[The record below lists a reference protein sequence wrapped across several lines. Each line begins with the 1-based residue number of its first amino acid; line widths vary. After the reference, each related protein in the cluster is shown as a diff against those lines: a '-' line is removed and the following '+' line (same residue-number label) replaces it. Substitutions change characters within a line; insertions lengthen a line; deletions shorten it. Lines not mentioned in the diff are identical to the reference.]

1 MAQAG
6 VSGHSIVSYLA
17 HRATSAARRGRR
29 ALISSTQESPYKIVH
44 QRPPTMVTSEERK
57 LRKKNKKLKRQL
69 RKYKQKY
76 KLARGASRQASNKT
90 PTTYEEIMAQLQ
102 KVARDTEDRK
112 AEQRITDAA
121 DKARARCM
129 ARDRDADSRD
139 SEAMRR
145 GAIDATEFAKRAEAR
160 REQRRIELDAV
171 DKTRDADLAALR
183 RSFRKRDEAAG
194 VAVGSDSSSDSS
206 GDSSAE
212 SSDEE

>member
-1 MAQAG
+1 
-6 VSGHSIVSYLA
+6 
-17 HRATSAARRGRR
+17 
-29 ALISSTQESPYKIVH
+29 
-44 QRPPTMVTSEERK
+44 MVTSEERK

-90 PTTYEEIMAQLQ
+90 PSTYQEIIAQCMKDRQ
-102 KVARDTEDRK
+102 DTQDQM

-121 DKARARCM
+121 AARSRQVM
-129 ARDRDADSRD
+129 ARDREADSHD

>member
-1 MAQAG
+1 
-6 VSGHSIVSYLA
+6 
-17 HRATSAARRGRR
+17 
-29 ALISSTQESPYKIVH
+29 
-44 QRPPTMVTSEERK
+44 MVTSEETK

-76 KLARGASRQASNKT
+76 KLARGASRQASNKY
-90 PTTYEEIMAQLQ
+90 PTTYEEMIAQCRNDAQDMQDRMAERQI
-102 KVARDTEDRK
+102 TEA
-112 AEQRITDAA
+112 AEMERL
-121 DKARARCM
+121 RCM
-129 ARDRDADSRD
+129 DRDRVADSRD

-160 REQRRIELDAV
+160 REQRRIELDAI

>member
-1 MAQAG
+1 
-6 VSGHSIVSYLA
+6 
-17 HRATSAARRGRR
+17 
-29 ALISSTQESPYKIVH
+29 
-44 QRPPTMVTSEERK
+44 MVTSEEQK

-76 KLARGASRQASNKT
+76 KLARGASRQASKKSRG
-90 PTTYEEIMAQLQ
+90 EEIIANFQKSVQDAQ
-102 KVARDTEDRK
+102 DRK

-121 DKARARCM
+121 DLARARCM
-129 ARDRDADSRD
+129 ARDREADSRD

-145 GAIDATEFAKRAEAR
+145 GAIDATEFAKRVEAR

-194 VAVGSDSSSDSS
+194 DAVSSDSSSDSS
-206 GDSSAE
+206 SAE
-212 SSDEE
+212 SSDDE

>member
-1 MAQAG
+1 
-6 VSGHSIVSYLA
+6 
-17 HRATSAARRGRR
+17 
-29 ALISSTQESPYKIVH
+29 
-44 QRPPTMVTSEERK
+44 
-57 LRKKNKKLKRQL
+57 
-69 RKYKQKY
+69 
-76 KLARGASRQASNKT
+76 
-90 PTTYEEIMAQLQ
+90 
-102 KVARDTEDRK
+102 
-112 AEQRITDAA
+112 
-121 DKARARCM
+121 M

-212 SSDEE
+212 SSEEE

>member
-1 MAQAG
+1 
-6 VSGHSIVSYLA
+6 
-17 HRATSAARRGRR
+17 
-29 ALISSTQESPYKIVH
+29 
-44 QRPPTMVTSEERK
+44 MVTSEERK

-76 KLARGASRQASNKT
+76 KLARGASRQASNKY
-90 PTTYEEIMAQLQ
+90 PTTYEEMIAQC
-102 KVARDTEDRK
+102 RK
-112 AEQRITDAA
+112 DAQDAQDQMAEQRITDDA
-121 DKARARCM
+121 DLARERCM
-129 ARDRDADSRD
+129 ARDREADSRD
-139 SEAMRR
+139 SEAMRQ

-194 VAVGSDSSSDSS
+194 VAVGSDSSSNSS

-212 SSDEE
+212 SSGEE

>member
-1 MAQAG
+1 
-6 VSGHSIVSYLA
+6 
-17 HRATSAARRGRR
+17 
-29 ALISSTQESPYKIVH
+29 
-44 QRPPTMVTSEERK
+44 MVTSEERK
-57 LRKKNKKLKRQL
+57 LKEKNKKLKRQL

-76 KLARGASRQASNKT
+76 KLARGASRQASNK
-90 PTTYEEIMAQLQ
+90 YSMEDYMAQAQ
-102 KVARDTEDRK
+102 KNIQDSEDQM

-145 GAIDATEFAKRAEAR
+145 GAIDATEFAKRVEAR

-194 VAVGSDSSSDSS
+194 DAVSSDSSSDSS
-206 GDSSAE
+206 SAE
-212 SSDEE
+212 SSDDE

>member
-1 MAQAG
+1 
-6 VSGHSIVSYLA
+6 
-17 HRATSAARRGRR
+17 
-29 ALISSTQESPYKIVH
+29 
-44 QRPPTMVTSEERK
+44 MVTSEERK
-57 LRKKNKKLKRQL
+57 LRQKNKKLKRQL

-76 KLARGASRQASNKT
+76 KLARGASRQAYKKSRG
-90 PTTYEEIMAQLQ
+90 EEIIANFQKSVQDAQ
-102 KVARDTEDRK
+102 DRK

-129 ARDRDADSRD
+129 ARDRDADSSD

-183 RSFRKRDEAAG
+183 RSFRKRDG
-194 VAVGSDSSSDSS
+194 AVSSDSSSDSS

>member
-1 MAQAG
+1 MAE
-6 VSGHSIVSYLA
+6 LPL
-17 HRATSAARRGRR
+17 T
-29 ALISSTQESPYKIVH
+29 
-44 QRPPTMVTSEERK
+44 TMVTSEERK
-57 LRKKNKKLKRQL
+57 LRKKTKKLKRKL

-90 PTTYEEIMAQLQ
+90 PHEELIAKIRKTTQDTQDRMAENQ
-102 KVARDTEDRK
+102 
-112 AEQRITDAA
+112 ITNAA
-121 DKARARCM
+121 DLARARRM
-129 ARDRDADSRD
+129 ARDREADSRD

-212 SSDEE
+212 SSDDE

>member
-1 MAQAG
+1 
-6 VSGHSIVSYLA
+6 
-17 HRATSAARRGRR
+17 
-29 ALISSTQESPYKIVH
+29 
-44 QRPPTMVTSEERK
+44 MVTSEERK

-76 KLARGASRQASNKT
+76 KLARGASRQASNKD
-90 PTTYEEIMAQLQ
+90 PHEEFMETVWKNAQDQ
-102 KVARDTEDRK
+102 QDRW
-112 AEQRITDAA
+112 AERQITDDA
-121 DKARARCM
+121 DLARERCM
-129 ARDRDADSRD
+129 ARDRKADSSD

-212 SSDEE
+212 SSEEE

>member
-1 MAQAG
+1 MA
-6 VSGHSIVSYLA
+6 
-17 HRATSAARRGRR
+17 
-29 ALISSTQESPYKIVH
+29 
-44 QRPPTMVTSEERK
+44 TSEERE
-57 LRKKNKKLKRQL
+57 LRQKNKKLKRQL

-90 PTTYEEIMAQLQ
+90 PSTYQEIIAQCMKDRQ
-102 KVARDTEDRK
+102 DTQDRM

-121 DKARARCM
+121 AARSRQVM
-129 ARDRDADSRD
+129 ARDREADSRD

-160 REQRRIELDAV
+160 REQRRIALDAV

-194 VAVGSDSSSDSS
+194 DAVGSDSSSDSS
-206 GDSSAE
+206 GDSSAD
-212 SSDEE
+212 SDDE

>member
-1 MAQAG
+1 
-6 VSGHSIVSYLA
+6 
-17 HRATSAARRGRR
+17 
-29 ALISSTQESPYKIVH
+29 
-44 QRPPTMVTSEERK
+44 MVTSEERK

-90 PTTYEEIMAQLQ
+90 PSTYQEIIAQCQ
-102 KVARDTEDRK
+102 KDRQDTQDRM

-121 DKARARCM
+121 AARSRQVM
-129 ARDRDADSRD
+129 ARDREADSRD

-145 GAIDATEFAKRAEAR
+145 GAIDATEFSKRAEAR

-194 VAVGSDSSSDSS
+194 DAVSSDSSSDSS
-206 GDSSAE
+206 SAE
-212 SSDEE
+212 SSDDE

>member
-1 MAQAG
+1 
-6 VSGHSIVSYLA
+6 
-17 HRATSAARRGRR
+17 
-29 ALISSTQESPYKIVH
+29 
-44 QRPPTMVTSEERK
+44 MVTTEERK

-90 PTTYEEIMAQLQ
+90 PTTYEDYMAQAQ
-102 KVARDTEDRK
+102 KDIQDSEDQM

-121 DKARARCM
+121 DVERARCM

-145 GAIDATEFAKRAEAR
+145 GAIDTTEFAKRAEAR

-171 DKTRDADLAALR
+171 DKARDADLAALR

-194 VAVGSDSSSDSS
+194 DAVSSDSSSDSS
-206 GDSSAE
+206 DAE
-212 SSDEE
+212 PSDDE

>member
-1 MAQAG
+1 M
-6 VSGHSIVSYLA
+6 
-17 HRATSAARRGRR
+17 
-29 ALISSTQESPYKIVH
+29 
-44 QRPPTMVTSEERK
+44 PPTWRER
-57 LRKKNKKLKRQL
+57 
-69 RKYKQKY
+69 
-76 KLARGASRQASNKT
+76 AAWRGT
-90 PTTYEEIMAQLQ
+90 
-102 KVARDTEDRK
+102 
-112 AEQRITDAA
+112 
-121 DKARARCM
+121 
-129 ARDRDADSRD
+129 ADSRD
-139 SEAMRR
+139 SKAMRR

>member
-1 MAQAG
+1 
-6 VSGHSIVSYLA
+6 
-17 HRATSAARRGRR
+17 
-29 ALISSTQESPYKIVH
+29 
-44 QRPPTMVTSEERK
+44 MVTSEERK

-90 PTTYEEIMAQLQ
+90 PTTYEEIMESLRKQ
-102 KVARDTEDRK
+102 ARDTEDQM
-112 AEQRITDAA
+112 AEQRITDDA
-121 DKARARCM
+121 DLARERCM
-129 ARDRDADSRD
+129 ARDREADSRD

-194 VAVGSDSSSDSS
+194 DAVGSDSSSDSS

>member
-1 MAQAG
+1 
-6 VSGHSIVSYLA
+6 
-17 HRATSAARRGRR
+17 
-29 ALISSTQESPYKIVH
+29 
-44 QRPPTMVTSEERK
+44 MVTTEEERK

-102 KVARDTEDRK
+102 KDARDTEDRK

-145 GAIDATEFAKRAEAR
+145 GAIDATEFAKRVEAR

-194 VAVGSDSSSDSS
+194 DAVSSDSSSDSS
-206 GDSSAE
+206 SAE
-212 SSDEE
+212 SSDDE

>member
-1 MAQAG
+1 MTLLHAVPGTLHLRGQEALCEG
-6 VSGHSIVSYLA
+6 SPPTG
-17 HRATSAARRGRR
+17 RESAAWRG
-29 ALISSTQESPYKIVH
+29 T
-44 QRPPTMVTSEERK
+44 
-57 LRKKNKKLKRQL
+57 
-69 RKYKQKY
+69 
-76 KLARGASRQASNKT
+76 
-90 PTTYEEIMAQLQ
+90 
-102 KVARDTEDRK
+102 
-112 AEQRITDAA
+112 
-121 DKARARCM
+121 
-129 ARDRDADSRD
+129 ADSRD
-139 SEAMRR
+139 SKAMRR

>member
-1 MAQAG
+1 
-6 VSGHSIVSYLA
+6 
-17 HRATSAARRGRR
+17 
-29 ALISSTQESPYKIVH
+29 
-44 QRPPTMVTSEERK
+44 MVTSEEQK

-76 KLARGASRQASNKT
+76 KLARGASRQASNKD
-90 PTTYEEIMAQLQ
+90 PHEEFMETVRKNAQDMQDRMAERQI
-102 KVARDTEDRK
+102 TEA
-112 AEQRITDAA
+112 AEMERL
-121 DKARARCM
+121 RCM
-129 ARDRDADSRD
+129 DRDRVADSRD

-212 SSDEE
+212 SSGEE